1 MDTVIIVD
9 DVLHRREGAVI
20 QVRSAHERAELA
32 IDAIGDAAV
41 EAALARLRGELEA
54 GEPWS
59 TALARAAEQGE
70 VPGRCERRSTSS
82 GALLLDDTGASTPLE
97 VRRSLSVLAELTR
110 DSGRSIAVIGELDST
125 EREWFDDHDALG
137 RIIVRLDISQLIVVG
152 HGARHAHNAAGLEGS
167 WNGESMLVD
176 SADEAYDVLRT
187 RVDQEDVMLVT
198 GASRTP
204 LASLVDRLMGG
215 TA

>member
-1 MDTVIIVD
+1 MDAVIVVD

-20 QVRSAHERAELA
+20 HVRSAHESAELA
-32 IDAIGDAAV
+32 IDAVGDAAV
-41 EAALARLRGELEA
+41 EAALARLRQELEA

-59 TALARAAEQGE
+59 TALARAAEQSE
-70 VPGRCERRSTSS
+70 VPGRCERRLAAN
-82 GALLLDDTGASTPLE
+82 GALILDDTGASTPLE

-110 DSGRSIAVIGELDST
+110 SSGRSIAVMGELDSAAQD
-125 EREWFDDHDALG
+125 WFDDHDALG

-152 HGARHAHNAAGLEGS
+152 HGARHVHNAAGLEGS

-187 RVDQEDVMLVT
+187 RVRQEDVMLVT

-204 LASLVDRLMGG
+204 LASLVDRVMGG

>member
-1 MDTVIIVD
+1 MASIGSSARSCALLTWMTAPP
-9 DVLHRREGAVI
+9 RR
-20 QVRSAHERAELA
+20 
-32 IDAIGDAAV
+32 
-41 EAALARLRGELEA
+41 
-54 GEPWS
+54 
-59 TALARAAEQGE
+59 
-70 VPGRCERRSTSS
+70 CSTSS

-110 DSGRSIAVIGELDST
+110 DSGRSIAVMGELDST

-152 HGARHAHNAAGLEGS
+152 HGARHVHNAAGLEGS

-215 TA
+215 AA

>member
-1 MDTVIIVD
+1 METVIIVD
-9 DVLHRREGAVI
+9 DVLHRREGAI
-20 QVRSAHERAELA
+20 IHVRSAHERAELA
-32 IDAIGDAAV
+32 IDAVGDAAI
-41 EAALARLRGELEA
+41 ESALAHLRRELEA
-54 GEPWS
+54 GEPWA
-59 TALARAAEQGE
+59 TALARAARQPE
-70 VPGRCERRSTSS
+70 VAGRCERRVMVS

-110 DSGRSIAVIGELDST
+110 GSGRSIAVVGELDST

-137 RIIVRLDISQLIVVG
+137 RIIVRLDINQLIVVG
-152 HGARHAHNAAGLEGS
+152 HGARHVHNAAGLEGS

-187 RVDQEDVMLVT
+187 RVRQEDVMLVT

-204 LASLVDRLMGG
+204 LASLVDRVMGG